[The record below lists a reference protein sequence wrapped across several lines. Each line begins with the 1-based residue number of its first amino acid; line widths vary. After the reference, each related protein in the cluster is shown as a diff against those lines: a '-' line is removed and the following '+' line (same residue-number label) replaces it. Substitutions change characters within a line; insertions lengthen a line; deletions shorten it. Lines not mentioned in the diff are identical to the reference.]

1 MFVEDTHYVRFQKKK
16 PKEQLINALL
26 QYTLCEMKTQTNEQW
41 KQIIAKERQPI
52 YGHKCFRK
60 KINHGLI
67 ESLHILH
74 VLFIFFKLLC

>member
-1 MFVEDTHYVRFQKKK
+1 MFVEDTHYVRFQNKNH
-16 PKEQLINALL
+16 LINALL
-26 QYTLCEMKTQTNEQW
+26 QYTKCEMKTQTNQQW

>member
-1 MFVEDTHYVRFQKKK
+1 MHCCS
-16 PKEQLINALL
+16 
-26 QYTLCEMKTQTNEQW
+26 TLTQTNEQW